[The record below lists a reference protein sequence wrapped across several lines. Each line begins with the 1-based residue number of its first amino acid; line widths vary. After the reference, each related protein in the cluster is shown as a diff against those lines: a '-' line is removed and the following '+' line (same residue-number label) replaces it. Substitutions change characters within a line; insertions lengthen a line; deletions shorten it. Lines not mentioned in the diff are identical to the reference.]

1 MSKEKSA
8 AFLNTLANFA
18 KSQKNLV
25 VDEIKRTRP
34 HHVLAAK
41 DPGFTMHNWV
51 IGALADKGAFGAR
64 ATQKGLQKLKYRM
77 SQVDTGLG
85 ALLRGNADKNSLRYK
100 IFTDI
105 RGSMI
110 PVKQTSK
117 GKIMHDLHNKSGQG
131 LTQQLDRAS
140 VSAPVKAVSAPLVTG
155 LAFTKA
161 DEILQRNRSN
171 KSQGGTNA

>member
-18 KSQKNLV
+18 KAQKSLV
-25 VDEIKRTRP
+25 VDEVKRTRP

-51 IGALADKGAFGAR
+51 ISALADKGAFGAR
-64 ATQKGLQKLKYRM
+64 ATRKGLQRAKYRM
-77 SQVDTGLG
+77 SQIDTGLG

-100 IFTDI
+100 MFTDI
-105 RGSMI
+105 RGSTI
-110 PVKQTSK
+110 PVKQTST
-117 GKIMHDLHNKSGQG
+117 GKIMHDLRNKSGQG
-131 LTQQLDRAS
+131 LTMGLDRAS
-140 VSAPVKAVSAPLVTG
+140 VSAPVKAVSAPLVAG
-155 LAFTKA
+155 LAFSKA

-171 KSQGGTNA
+171 KSQGGTTA